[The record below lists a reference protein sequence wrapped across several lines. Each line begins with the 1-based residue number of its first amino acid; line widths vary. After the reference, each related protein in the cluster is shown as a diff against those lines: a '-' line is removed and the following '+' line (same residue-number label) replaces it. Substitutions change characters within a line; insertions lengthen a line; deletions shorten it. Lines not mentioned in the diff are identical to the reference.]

1 MRKVSRFILGAI
13 FGGMLGSTLVLLFA
27 PGSGDETRAA
37 IQQRITEIKNQ
48 MQKAIN
54 EKKADLEEELEIL
67 KTV

>member
-13 FGGMLGSTLVLLFA
+13 FGGMLGSTLVLLLA

-37 IQQRITEIKNQ
+37 IQQRLAEIKNQ
-48 MQKAIN
+48 MQKAVN